1 MRRLLGHLI
10 WGVGLGVLLA
20 TTGAGEAMAGPNYQ
34 IAITITDN
42 TTGVTTP
49 FTILWTSP
57 NNTANPS
64 NPNVIQVSA
73 AFNTAA
79 TGVALSGL
87 LASTTTTATSTSLNI
102 QGTATLQDNTSDTYT
117 VTVTTFNN
125 GYTTPAANTI
135 GTLSQSE
142 SGTYTYTGSGGTQTF
157 NSWYNSAN
165 PTTPT
170 PSGPAPGLQTISIP
184 VAGSSTL
191 SGSQNTPGSTSFAPY
206 VTPYALT
213 NQIVL
218 HLTGTGNANN
228 SIAGFQGSTTLM
240 AVPEP
245 ASLVMMLTGMP
256 VPLMVLGV
264 LRRRKAQRKN
274 DLVA

>member
-1 MRRLLGHLI
+1 
-10 WGVGLGVLLA
+10 VGLGVLLA

-42 TTGVTTP
+42 TTSTTTNFVIP
-49 FTILWTSP
+49 YASP

-64 NPNVIQVSA
+64 NPNLILVSA
-73 AFNTAA
+73 AFNTAP
-79 TGVALSGL
+79 TGVALTGL
-87 LASTTTTATSTSLNI
+87 QASTTTTATSTALNI
-102 QGTATLQDNTSDTYT
+102 QGTATLQGNTADSYT
-117 VTVTTFNN
+117 VTITTFNN
-125 GYTTPAANTI
+125 GYTTPVGTVA
-135 GTLSQSE
+135 TLSQSE
-142 SGTYTYTGSGGTQTF
+142 SGTYTYTTDSGATQTF
-157 NSWYNSAN
+157 NSWYNATN

-170 PSGPAPGLQTISIP
+170 QSGPNPGLQSITIP
-184 VAGSSTL
+184 MASSTTL
-191 SGSQNTPGSTSFAPY
+191 SGSQNSPGSTTFAPY
-206 VTPYALT
+206 VQPYALT
-213 NQIVL
+213 NTIVL
-218 HLTGTGNANN
+218 RVFGTGSANN
-228 SIAGFQGSTTLM
+228 SIVGFQGSTTIT